1 MVIDRAQGTCEWFL
15 AHSKYQRWLSTEPS
29 ALLWVTADP
38 GCGKSVL
45 SKFLLDHFRKVSS
58 NAASN
63 FCYFFFKDE
72 SVERRSPNNALC
84 AMLHQ
89 LFSQKVDLIK
99 HAAKQVKANGDK
111 LPGLFESLWEIFAA
125 AVTDPGAGTIIC
137 VIDALDECES
147 ESRAPFVKKIA
158 SLYQQSRTQN
168 CLKLIITSRPD
179 DSIDD
184 TFWSEYP
191 AINSVK
197 LMGENE
203 NEANAIQD
211 EIDHVIAAK
220 INHLKVVRQRHGI
233 YDDAH
238 IAIHRKITTVQN
250 RTYLWVSLIFPELE
264 LKTKRSKRVLLQVLT
279 SIPVTVEETYQKI
292 LEQSLDP
299 LTTKKILQIVLAA
312 IRPLTVAEM
321 RIALAINGEHK
332 SINDMD
338 LEPEATFSDI
348 LRKLCGL
355 FVTIIDSRVYLIHQT
370 AREFLLANERVSQPT
385 VADVVL
391 WKHSIDH
398 KAAHSVLAEACIT
411 YILLPIFD
419 LNPLTLYDTPPSRDK
434 SIAYMSSH
442 TFLGYAAYYWM
453 DHASQADMDEN
464 PRLAE
469 LAYMICDVKP
479 DRSWTWDF
487 VRRDEFPYAG
497 LDYDDPH
504 RASFQFNPLFVGCY
518 SGLAPLVELW
528 LQHEYDQ
535 DLRQAIDWSV
545 AAASQRGHRRC
556 LDLIFD
562 HGYDPGMR
570 LGTSYAIDFTRTI
583 DLCSQD
589 TSLHNAA
596 RHGQIDIVQ
605 MLLGRHVYL
614 DSKNSKGWTA
624 FKEAREHKCRSIAR
638 MLLDEGADPAPGSGA
653 VLSIAARDNS
663 FAIVQLLLECGADP
677 NSSSEDPVL
686 VSKAL
691 ARDRNAFFDFLM
703 LCTTN
708 RVHHKIPLLE
718 ATTYGVHQKIPL
730 LEVFKNK
737 NKKMAMLLINHGAS
751 IDVIVR
757 ILLEGD
763 TGLTAC
769 SSALSI
775 AVTND
780 LQSIVKLLLECGAD
794 PNNSSGGQAILWKAL
809 DRDWDAFFDFLVKFY
824 SDIATNEVYREMPLL
839 AAVQYGNE
847 EMAKLLIEHGARMDV
862 GEFRSTPSPR
872 AVFSRR
878 TSNPRLLI
886 ENNADVD
893 LRSHEQ
899 RTLLHSAA
907 EENLL
912 NIAQI
917 LIARGA
923 NMEAKD
929 HDSKTPLHLAAAYG
943 HGVLVKYLIDKGA
956 GIDCIDKNGR
966 TPLSN
971 AAEADSSCWRLES
984 DHPFPHAHTVR
995 VLLNARANP
1004 NILDLRGWSPL
1015 TYAKE
1020 PNLRSSLF
1028 GSEETLAKFWIERGT
1043 IAFLLREN
1051 GADETLGPQKMVLG
1065 DGGRCLTV
1073 PAHVEAQGN
1082 FEGQFSRAGHVNQ
1095 SNRAAPVGGSQKF
1108 DVEREM
1114 SQPVTSDTE
1123 DSMDGKAPN
1132 CSDVEDSGDVTT
1144 LPKRLKLP
1152 PAAISE
1158 LAVIL
1163 ALSMV
1168 HADHGGVGGDTGHV
1182 LREEGEETKTFL
1194 KKYLS
1199 NAIFEPWERKQAHHQ
1214 IQPPQSDVVYNLKEK
1229 LRDER
1234 CNLPEVAELP
1244 DETRDPLDPLVPAAT
1259 TGVAATAGEAATG
1272 VAVFALH

>member
-1 MVIDRAQGTCEWFL
+1 MLLRLGSPDVIADLNVDPSEASACLKIFRTTDYEYVKNMVIDRAHGTCEWFL
-15 AHSKYQRWLSTEPS
+15 AHPKYQRWLSTEPS

-58 NAASN
+58 NAASS

-99 HAAKQVKANGDK
+99 HAAAEVKANGDK
-111 LPGLFESLWEIFAA
+111 LPGLFESLWKIFAA
-125 AVTDPGAGTIIC
+125 AVADPGAGTIIC
-137 VIDALDECES
+137 VIDALDECEL
-147 ESRAPFVKKIA
+147 ENRAPLVKRIA
-158 SLYQQSRTQN
+158 SLYQQSGTQN
-168 CLKLIITSRPD
+168 RLKFIVTSRPD

-184 TFWSEYP
+184 AFWSEYP
-191 AINSVK
+191 AISSVK

-203 NEANAIQD
+203 DEANTIQN

-220 INHLKVVRQRHGI
+220 INQLKVMRQRHGI

-238 IAIHRKITTVQN
+238 IAIRERITTVQN

-264 LKTKRSKRVLLQVLT
+264 LKTKRSKNVLLQVLA

-299 LTTKKILQIVLAA
+299 LTTKKILQLVLAA
-312 IRPLTVAEM
+312 IRPLTVAEI
-321 RIALAINGEHK
+321 RIALAIKEKHK
-332 SINDMD
+332 SIKDMD

-370 AREFLLANERVSQPT
+370 AREFLLATEGVSPPT
-385 VADVVL
+385 VADTVL

-398 KAAHSVLAEACIT
+398 KAAHSVLAKACIT

-419 LNPLTLYDTPPSRDK
+419 LNPLTLNDAPPSRDEC
-434 SIAYMSSH
+434 IAYTSSH
-442 TFLGYAAYYWM
+442 TFLGYAAHHWM
-453 DHASQADMDEN
+453 ANASQADMDDN
-464 PRLAE
+464 SRLAE
-469 LAYMICDVKP
+469 LAYMICDVKTN
-479 DRSWTWDF
+479 RFWTWILITGG
-487 VRRDEFPYAG
+487 G
-497 LDYDDPH
+497 LFYHSH
-504 RASFQFNPLFVGCY
+504 RASFQFGPLFVGCY
-518 SGLAPLVELW
+518 WGLAPLVELW
-528 LQHEYDQ
+528 FQHEYDQ
-535 DLRQAIDWSV
+535 DLPQAIDWSV
-545 AAASQRGHRRC
+545 AAASQQAHRRC

-570 LGTSYAIDFTRTI
+570 LWTMSFWTLDAIDPIYAIDLR
-583 DLCSQD
+583 DQD
-589 TSLHNAA
+589 TSLHIAA
-596 RHGQIDIVQ
+596 RHGQADIVE
-605 MLLGRHVYL
+605 MLLGRNVHL
-614 DSKNSKGWTA
+614 DSKNAEGLTA
-624 FKEAREHKCRSIAR
+624 FKEASRHRWMSIAR
-638 MLLDEGADPAPGSGA
+638 MLLDEGADPAPGGA
-653 VLSIAARDNS
+653 VLSIAAHEGL
-663 FAIVQLLLECGADP
+663 FGIVRLLLEYGADP

-691 ARDRNAFFDFLM
+691 VRDRNAFSDFLT
-703 LCTTN
+703 LITTN
-708 RVHHKIPLLE
+708 KVHYKIPLLE
-718 ATTYGVHQKIPL
+718 AIGN
-730 LEVFKNK
+730 ENK
-737 NKKMAMLLINHGAS
+737 EMAMLLIDHGANF
-751 IDVIVR
+751 DVIVHN
-757 ILLEGD
+757 LLEGD

-769 SSALSI
+769 SSALNI
-775 AVTND
+775 A
-780 LQSIVKLLLECGAD
+780 
-794 PNNSSGGQAILWKAL
+794 LWKAL
-809 DRDWDAFFDFLVKFY
+809 DRNWDAFFDFLVTFY
-824 SDIATNEVYREMPLL
+824 SDIATNGGYRKMPLL
-839 AAVQYGNE
+839 TAVQCGNE

-886 ENNADVD
+886 EKNADVN

-912 NIAQI
+912 TVAQI
-917 LIARGA
+917 LIAHGA
-923 NMEAKD
+923 NIEAKD
-929 HDSKTPLHLAAAYG
+929 HDSKTPLHLAAVYG
-943 HGVLVKYLIDKGA
+943 HGVLVEYLIEKGA
-956 GIDCIDKNGR
+956 SIDCIDKSGR

-995 VLLNARANP
+995 ILLNARANP

-1020 PNLRSSLF
+1020 PSLRSSLF
-1028 GSEETLAKFWIERGT
+1028 GSVETLAKFWIERGT

-1051 GADETLGPQKMVLG
+1051 GADEALGLQKDVLG
-1065 DGGRCLTV
+1065 DVGRCLTV
-1073 PAHVEAQGN
+1073 PAHVEAQGD
-1082 FEGQFSRAGHVNQ
+1082 FEGQFSRAGDVNQ

-1114 SQPVTSDTE
+1114 SQPVISDTE
-1123 DSMDGKAPN
+1123 DSVDGKAPN
-1132 CSDVEDSGDVTT
+1132 PSDVEDQGDVTI

-1152 PAAISE
+1152 PAAILE

-1163 ALSMV
+1163 ASSMV

-1199 NAIFEPWERKQAHHQ
+1199 NTIFEPWERKQAYHQ
-1214 IQPPQSDVVYNLKEK
+1214 RP
-1229 LRDER
+1229 
-1234 CNLPEVAELP
+1234 
-1244 DETRDPLDPLVPAAT
+1244 
-1259 TGVAATAGEAATG
+1259 
-1272 VAVFALH
+1272 